1 MAIKYQDYTVSK
13 NIKLDDKDKEILR
26 LLNTDCRMSLTD
38 ISRKTRIPIDTV
50 KYRIERMEKEKIFH
64 YAIVMDPLKIGYPI
78 YDALYL
84 NLVNFTKEQE
94 KRLEVYTK
102 KNKNIIYSAKTM
114 GKYDYIIGF
123 VAMNTRELNDLIGEF
138 KTEFQNI
145 IKEFDTL
152 SIIEEYKYD
161 YIIDLINE

>member
-1 MAIKYQDYTVSK
+1 MAIKYQDYTISK
-13 NIKLDDKDKEILR
+13 TIKLDDKDKEILR

-94 KRLEVYTK
+94 KKLEGYTK

-123 VAMNTRELNDLIGEF
+123 VAMNTRELNDLIGQF

>member
-1 MAIKYQDYTVSK
+1 MAIKYQDYNITK

-84 NLVNFTKEQE
+84 NLVNFTREEE
-94 KRLEVYTK
+94 KRLETYTK

-123 VAMNTRELNDLIGEF
+123 VATNTRELNDLISEF

-161 YIIDLINE
+161 YMIDLINH

>member
-1 MAIKYQDYTVSK
+1 MAIKYQDYSIQK

-50 KYRIERMEKEKIFH
+50 KYRIERMEKERVFH

-84 NLVNFTKEQE
+84 NLVNFTKEEE
-94 KRLEVYTK
+94 KKLEVYTK

-123 VAMNTRELNDLIGEF
+123 VAMNTRELNDLIGQF
-138 KTEFQNI
+138 KSEFQNI

-161 YIIDLINE
+161 YMIDLIKD

>member
-1 MAIKYQDYTVSK
+1 MVHRIANENYYKNIDSYLKCIDYFDFFEQK

-84 NLVNFTKEQE
+84 NLVNFTKEEE
-94 KRLEVYTK
+94 KRLEMVQVNET
-102 KNKNIIYSAKTM
+102 ATQR
-114 GKYDYIIGF
+114 F
-123 VAMNTRELNDLIGEF
+123 VREM
-138 KTEFQNI
+138 K
-145 IKEFDTL
+145 
-152 SIIEEYKYD
+152 
-161 YIIDLINE
+161 

>member
-13 NIKLDDKDKEILR
+13 TIKLDDKDKEILR

-94 KRLEVYTK
+94 KKLEFYTK

-123 VAMNTRELNDLIGEF
+123 VAMNTRELNDLISEF

-161 YIIDLINE
+161 YMIDLINE